1 VSGPTLESLEVEV
14 NGIKEDVAD
23 LKTDNRFLMRLAW
36 FASGAIFMLGAAT
49 ALIIPKIVKLLGL

>member
-1 VSGPTLESLEVEV
+1 MSGPTVESLAVEMREVRA
-14 NGIKEDVAD
+14 DVAD

-49 ALIIPKIVKLLGL
+49 ALVIPKLVKLLGL